1 MVFQGSSAAISHT
14 GKVRSNNQDSG
25 YAGSNLFVVAD
36 GMGGHAGGDVA
47 SSVAVHKL
55 ESLDR
60 AYESAQEAET
70 VLRDTISSTAGDL
83 IAIANR
89 RPELSGLGTTVV
101 SIIMVDDYA
110 VIGHIGDSR
119 IYLWRDD
126 ALTQVTTDHSFV
138 QRLVDSGRIT
148 PEEARYHPRRSVL
161 MRVLGD
167 MDAHPE
173 VDTIIMP
180 TQPGDRFLLCSDGL
194 SGVVDD
200 LHMVRALRRDETP
213 GRTADGLLKQA
224 LDGGAPD
231 NVTIVIVDVG
241 GLHPVLSGA
250 PAIVGSASNPQ
261 GLKVSPARR
270 PLTTGWLHPRS
281 QAANEPSHFEPDSDY
296 LEELI
301 EEDKRRARR
310 RRIVGT
316 STIVLI
322 AALVAAAFWGFTE
335 WTKTRYFVG
344 TDDDTVVIYQ
354 GIQAKVGPISFASVH
369 DDTDVRLDDL
379 TQANLRAV
387 EQTISARSLEQA
399 EEIVERLRANL
410 PTDDVID
417 PEVTPTPS
425 DGADAETDSAS
436 TDTETDAESDA
447 DADASTDGAADDTTT
462 TDGGDGE

>member
-1 MVFQGSSAAISHT
+1 MVFEGSSAAISHT

-55 ESLDR
+55 EPLDH
-60 AYESAQEAET
+60 AYESPQDAENT
-70 VLRDTISSTAGDL
+70 LRDTVSSTALDL
-83 IAIANR
+83 IEIAKR
-89 RPELSGLGTTVV
+89 RPELAGLGTTV
-101 SIIMVDDYA
+101 SAIAMVDDYA
-110 VIGHIGDSR
+110 VIAHIGDSR
-119 IYLWRDD
+119 IYLWRDG
-126 ALTQVTTDHSFV
+126 ALAQVTTDHSFV

-180 TQPGDRFLLCSDGL
+180 TQQGDRFILCSDGL
-194 SGVVDD
+194 SGVVDEPH
-200 LHMVRALRRDETP
+200 LKRALRRDETP

-241 GLHPVLSGA
+241 GRHPVLSGA

-261 GLKVSPARR
+261 GINLPAAKR
-270 PLTTGWLHPRS
+270 PLGTGWLHPRN
-281 QAANEPSHFEPDSDY
+281 QAANEPSHFEPDTEY

-301 EEDKRRARR
+301 AEDKRRAKR
-310 RRIVGT
+310 RRIVGI
-316 STIVLI
+316 STVVLI
-322 AALVAAAFWGFTE
+322 VALVVAAFWGFTK
-335 WTKTRYFVG
+335 WTQTRYFVG
-344 TDDDTVVIYQ
+344 ADEDSVVIYQ
-354 GIQAKVGPISFASVH
+354 GIQANAGPISFASVY
-369 DDTDVRLDDL
+369 DDTDIPLDDL
-379 TQANLRAV
+379 TPANLRLV

-399 EEIVERLRANL
+399 EEIVGRLEQNL
-410 PTDDVID
+410 PADDETVE
-417 PEVTPTPS
+417 PEP
-425 DGADAETDSAS
+425 DET
-436 TDTETDAESDA
+436 EQ
-447 DADASTDGAADDTTT
+447 STDGEPTPEDSDPPADAPD
-462 TDGGDGE
+462 DGGDS